1 MSRELLSDT
10 VFPENVMLRIGFV
23 DHHLNNFHANK
34 FLSLL
39 HGPLADQD
47 ARVMLAWESNPT
59 GEDWCAKNGIRRA
72 ESAEAVAKECDVV
85 MVLAP
90 DNIDAHLGLCQKVF
104 PAGKPALVDKFLA
117 PSVREAREIVE
128 LAKKHGNR
136 IFSASSLRF
145 AVELKDALKEVSGT
159 PSDAYA
165 RGMGAWGG
173 YGVHTLSLAI
183 GALGADVKRLIDTG
197 KGGTAAVTLDYADG
211 RRAWVDVRDAANMW
225 EALPWSF
232 GIRSGEKYVTR
243 TVKDFDGFYANLMR
257 EAVAFFKTGK
267 SPVSTEEMLKVVAIL
282 EGADKS
288 RANGGTWID
297 L

>member
-1 MSRELLSDT
+1 
-10 VFPENVMLRIGFV
+10 MLRIGFI

-47 ARVMLAWESNPT
+47 ARVMLAWESDPT

-72 ESAEAVAKECDVV
+72 ESAEAVAKECDAV

-90 DNIDAHLGLCQKVF
+90 DNIDVHLKLCRQVF
-104 PAGKPALVDKFLA
+104 PAGKPTLVDKFLA
-117 PSVREAREIVE
+117 TNVREAREIVD

-145 AVELKDALKEVSGT
+145 AVELRDAMKEVSG
-159 PSDAYA
+159 PAVDVFA
-165 RGMGAWGG
+165 RGMGTWDG
-173 YGVHTLSLAI
+173 YGVHTLSLAL

-197 KGGTAAVTLDYADG
+197 KGDTAAVTLEYADG
-211 RRAWVDVRDAANMW
+211 RRAWVDVRSAQNMW

-243 TVKDFDGFYANLMR
+243 TVKDYDGFYANLMR
-257 EAVAFFKTGK
+257 EAVSFFKTGR
-267 SPVSTEEMLKVVAIL
+267 SPVSTEEMLTVVGIL
-282 EGADKS
+282 EGAAKS
-288 RANGGTWID
+288 RAAGGTWIT